1 MCVVSADGAAAFAP
15 LRDGLDIAVIGAGIS
30 GMSCAWLLGKRHRVT
45 LYEREARLGGHS
57 NTIDVRCGE
66 RLVPVDTGFIVYN
79 ERNYPN
85 LTQLFRHLEIATEAT
100 DMSFGVSL
108 DRGRL
113 EYNAGDWLGLAAQP
127 GNLLRPRYWRM
138 LSDVMRFFRHAPGL
152 LDESGP
158 GMSLGDW
165 LSRERYGKGFVED
178 HLLPMGAAIW
188 SVPPREMLAFPAKSF
203 VQFFHNHGLLELL
216 DRPRWRTVSGGSRH
230 YVQRLMRDAASTTRL
245 AAAVTDVRGGDADVL
260 VTDRTG
266 ATRRFDHVVIAAH
279 ADEAL
284 AMLGDASPA
293 ERRVLGAFRY
303 QRNRAVLHRDPA
315 LMPRRRRAWAAWN
328 YIAERSAGDVF
339 DLSLSVTYWMNQLQN
354 LDPRWPL
361 FVTLNPIRAPRDAL
375 TIATFDYDHPA
386 YDAGA
391 LAAQRDMPTIQGARQ
406 IWFCGSY
413 CGYGFHED
421 GLVAGLGVAERFG
434 VQRPWAREHVVPG
447 AAEFMPERAAAGAP

>member
-1 MCVVSADGAAAFAP
+1 MSADGAFSVPAP
-15 LRDGLDIAVIGAGIS
+15 MRDTLDIAVIGAGIS
-30 GMSCAWLLGKRHRVT
+30 GMSCAWLLGQRHRVT
-45 LYEREARLGGHS
+45 LYEREGRLGGHS
-57 NTIDVRCGE
+57 NTIDVLCGD

-85 LTQLFRHLEIATEAT
+85 LTQLFRHLDVGTEAT

-113 EYNAGDWLGLAAQP
+113 EYNAGDWLGMAAQP
-127 GNLLRPRYWRM
+127 TNLLRPRYWRM
-138 LSDVMRFFRHAPGL
+138 LSDVMRFFRRAPDL
-152 LDESGP
+152 LDEP
-158 GMSLGDW
+158 GAGVSLGAW
-165 LSRERYGKGFVED
+165 LAREGYGRGFVED

-188 SVPPREMLAFPAKSF
+188 SVPPREMLEFPAKSF
-203 VQFFHNHGLLELL
+203 VQFFHNHGLLELR
-216 DRPRWRTVSGGSRH
+216 DRPRWRTVSGGSRE
-230 YVQRLMRDAASTTRL
+230 YVRRLMGDAPATTRL
-245 AAAVTDVRGGDADVL
+245 AAAVTDVRSSGANVL

-266 ATRRFDHVVIAAH
+266 ATRRFDHVIIAAH

-284 AMLGDASPA
+284 GMLADATPV

-328 YIAERSAGDVF
+328 YIAERRAGDGY

-354 LDPRWPL
+354 LDPRHPL
-361 FVTLNPIRAPRDAL
+361 FVTLNPIREPDDAL

-391 LAAQRDMPTIQGARQ
+391 LAAQLELPMIQGARQ
-406 IWFCGSY
+406 VWFCGSY

-421 GLVAGLGVAERFG
+421 GLAAGLSVAERFG
-434 VQRPWAREHVVPG
+434 VQRPWARERLVVG
-447 AAEFMPERAAAGAP
+447 AAEFMPERAAAGAR